1 MSTTGAILGLVYFL
15 LSVILLLLMARI
27 VVDFIQLFARSWR
40 PQGAALVFA
49 STVYRATDPPLKW
62 VRRIIPPLNLG
73 GMRLDLSF
81 IVVFFLL
88 SILQRIVLSIAQHM

>member
-15 LSVILLLLMARI
+15 LTVIMLLLMARI
-27 VVDFIQLFARSWR
+27 VVDFVQLFARSWR

-49 STVYRATDPPLKW
+49 STVYRTTDPPLKW

-81 IVVFFLL
+81 IVVFFVV
-88 SILQRIVLSIAQHM
+88 SILQRIVLSIGQNL